1 MGVRANL
8 FEETRKCVNVL
19 KGNYNV
25 PSRIHYDEN
34 FPKSIMSVTRRHLRE
49 TALNVIDSL
58 EKETLN
64 DIPSQLQRY
73 YKLSALHMSQ
83 LKRYTRYTKKMTLYL
98 TEKKFLEQNIIYLQK
113 LSFMISKIFKNS
125 LQSQFQCNRMKKK

>member
-1 MGVRANL
+1 MGVRADL

-49 TALNVIDSL
+49 TALNVINSL

-83 LKRYTRYTKKMTLYL
+83 LKRYTRYTKYS

-113 LSFMISKIFKNS
+113 LSFMMSKIFKN
-125 LQSQFQCNRMKKK
+125 LLNRMKKK

>member
-19 KGNYNV
+19 KGSR

-83 LKRYTRYTKKMTLYL
+83 LKRYTRYTKKMHL

-113 LSFMISKIFKNS
+113 LSFMMSKISKNS
-125 LQSQFQCNRMKKK
+125 LQCQCQCQCNRMKKK

>member
-19 KGNYNV
+19 KGSR

-34 FPKSIMSVTRRHLRE
+34 FPKSIMSVTRRHLKE
-49 TALNVIDSL
+49 TALNLIDSL

-64 DIPSQLQRY
+64 EIPSQLQRY
-73 YKLSALHMSQ
+73 YRLSALHMSQ
-83 LKRYTRYTKKMTLYL
+83 LKRYAKYTKKMYL
-98 TEKKFLEQNIIYLQK
+98 TEKKLLEQNIIYLQK
-113 LSFMISKIFKNS
+113 LSFMMTKISKTMYS
-125 LQSQFQCNRMKKK
+125 RQCQCNRMKKK

>member
-1 MGVRANL
+1 MGIRANL

-19 KGNYNV
+19 KGCR

-34 FPKSIMSVTRRHLRE
+34 FPKSIISVTRRHLRG

-64 DIPSQLQRY
+64 EIPSQLQRY

-83 LKRYTRYTKKMTLYL
+83 LKRYTKYTKKMYRP
-98 TEKKFLEQNIIYLQK
+98 EKELLEQNIIYLQK
-113 LSFMISKIFKNS
+113 LSFMMSKIFKNS
-125 LQSQFQCNRMKKK
+125 LQCQCNRMKKK

>member
-19 KGNYNV
+19 KGCR

-34 FPKSIMSVTRRHLRE
+34 FPKSIMSVTRRHLKE
-49 TALNVIDSL
+49 TALNLIDIL

-64 DIPSQLQRY
+64 EIPSQLQRY

-83 LKRYTRYTKKMTLYL
+83 LQRYARYTKNILF
-98 TEKKFLEQNIIYLQK
+98 TEKKLLEQNIVYLQK
-113 LSFMISKIFKNS
+113 LSFMMTKISKTMPMY
-125 LQSQFQCNRMKKK
+125 LRQNRMKKK

>member
-83 LKRYTRYTKKMTLYL
+83 LKRYTRYTKKMHL

-125 LQSQFQCNRMKKK
+125 LQCQCQCNRMKKK

>member
-19 KGNYNV
+19 KGCR

-34 FPKSIMSVTRRHLRE
+34 FPKSIMSVTRRHLRG

-64 DIPSQLQRY
+64 EIPSQLQRY

-83 LKRYTRYTKKMTLYL
+83 LKRYTKYTKKMYR
-98 TEKKFLEQNIIYLQK
+98 TEKELLEQNIIYLQK

-125 LQSQFQCNRMKKK
+125 LQCQCQCQCNRMKKK

>member
-19 KGNYNV
+19 KGCR

-34 FPKSIMSVTRRHLRE
+34 FPKSIMSVTRRHLRG

-64 DIPSQLQRY
+64 EIPSQLQRY

-83 LKRYTRYTKKMTLYL
+83 LKRYTKYTKKMYRP
-98 TEKKFLEQNIIYLQK
+98 EKELLEQNIIYLQK
-113 LSFMISKIFKNS
+113 LSFMMSKLSKTM
-125 LQSQFQCNRMKKK
+125 QCIRFNVNVNVTE

>member
-19 KGNYNV
+19 KGSR

-83 LKRYTRYTKKMTLYL
+83 LKRYTRYTKYS

-125 LQSQFQCNRMKKK
+125 LQCQCQCQCNRMKKK

>member
-19 KGNYNV
+19 KGCR

-34 FPKSIMSVTRRHLRE
+34 FPKSIMSVTRRHLRG

-64 DIPSQLQRY
+64 EIPSQLQRY

-83 LKRYTRYTKKMTLYL
+83 LKRYTKYTKKMYRP
-98 TEKKFLEQNIIYLQK
+98 EKELLEQNIIYLQK

-125 LQSQFQCNRMKKK
+125 LQCQCQCQCNRIKKK

>member
-19 KGNYNV
+19 KGSR
-25 PSRIHYDEN
+25 PSRTHYDEN

-49 TALNVIDSL
+49 TALNVINSL

-83 LKRYTRYTKKMTLYL
+83 LKRYTRYTKKMHL

-125 LQSQFQCNRMKKK
+125 LQCNRMKKK

>member
-19 KGNYNV
+19 KGCR

-34 FPKSIMSVTRRHLRE
+34 FPKSIMSVTRRHLRG

-64 DIPSQLQRY
+64 EIPSQLQRY

-83 LKRYTRYTKKMTLYL
+83 LKRYTKYTKKMYRP
-98 TEKKFLEQNIIYLQK
+98 EKELLEQNIIYLQK
-113 LSFMISKIFKNS
+113 LSFMMSKIFKNS
-125 LQSQFQCNRMKKK
+125 LQCQCNRMKKK

>member
-19 KGNYNV
+19 KGSR

-34 FPKSIMSVTRRHLRE
+34 FPKSIMSVTRRHLRG

-64 DIPSQLQRY
+64 EIPSQLQRY

-83 LKRYTRYTKKMTLYL
+83 LKRYTKYTKKMYRP
-98 TEKKFLEQNIIYLQK
+98 EKELLEQNIIYLQK
-113 LSFMISKIFKNS
+113 LSFMMSKIFKNS
-125 LQSQFQCNRMKKK
+125 LQCQCNRMKKK

>member
-19 KGNYNV
+19 KGCR

-34 FPKSIMSVTRRHLRE
+34 FPKSIMSVTRRHLRG

-64 DIPSQLQRY
+64 EIPSQLQRY

-83 LKRYTRYTKKMTLYL
+83 LKRYTKYTKKMYRP
-98 TEKKFLEQNIIYLQK
+98 EKELLEQNIIYLQK

-125 LQSQFQCNRMKKK
+125 LQCQCQCQCQCNRMKKK

>member
-19 KGNYNV
+19 KGCR

-34 FPKSIMSVTRRHLRE
+34 FPKSIMSVTRRHLRG

-64 DIPSQLQRY
+64 EIPSQLQRY

-83 LKRYTRYTKKMTLYL
+83 LKRYTKYTKKMYRP
-98 TEKKFLEQNIIYLQK
+98 EKELLEQNIIYLQK

-125 LQSQFQCNRMKKK
+125 LQCQCQCQCNRMKKK

>member
-19 KGNYNV
+19 KGCR

-34 FPKSIMSVTRRHLRE
+34 FPKSIISVTRRHLRG

-64 DIPSQLQRY
+64 EIPSQLQRY

-83 LKRYTRYTKKMTLYL
+83 LKRYTKYTKKMYRP
-98 TEKKFLEQNIIYLQK
+98 EKELLEQNIIYLQK
-113 LSFMISKIFKNS
+113 LSFMMSKIFKNS
-125 LQSQFQCNRMKKK
+125 LQCQCNRMKKK

>member
-19 KGNYNV
+19 KGCR

-34 FPKSIMSVTRRHLRE
+34 FPKSIISVTRRHLRG
-49 TALNVIDSL
+49 TALNIIDSL

-64 DIPSQLQRY
+64 EIPSQLQRY

-83 LKRYTRYTKKMTLYL
+83 LKRYTKYTKKMYRP
-98 TEKKFLEQNIIYLQK
+98 EKELLEQNIIYLQK
-113 LSFMISKIFKNS
+113 LSFMMSKIFKNS
-125 LQSQFQCNRMKKK
+125 LQCQCNRMKKK